1 MQTHHDH
8 PCAEQIYEDVNAI
21 DSRISRG
28 TVYRNLNCLS
38 EDGVIC
44 HVRVP
49 GADRYD
55 SRTDR
60 HYHMICMKCGTVIDV
75 PMNYRNE
82 IDLQI
87 EEETGYRVSRHRI
100 IVEGLCRTAGAVI
113 KRSDSVWK
121 RSPTLS
127 SRQKRSFRFI

>member
-1 MQTHHDH
+1 MKQRRETRQRRIVRNAVQTHHDH

-38 EDGVIC
+38 EERVIC

-87 EEETGYRVSRHRI
+87 EEETGYRVNRHRI
-100 IVEGLCRTAGAVI
+100 IVEGLCPDC
-113 KRSDSVWK
+113 RSCDK
-121 RSPTLS
+121 
-127 SRQKRSFRFI
+127 KE

>member
-1 MQTHHDH
+1 MKQRRETRQRRIVRNAVQTHHDH

-21 DSRISRG
+21 
-28 TVYRNLNCLS
+28 
-38 EDGVIC
+38 
-44 HVRVP
+44 
-49 GADRYD
+49 D

-100 IVEGLCRTAGAVI
+100 IVEGLCPDC
-113 KRSDSVWK
+113 RSCDK
-121 RSPTLS
+121 
-127 SRQKRSFRFI
+127 KE